1 MIHVI
6 DDYVIDSDGTQYI
19 MGKIGTSIS
28 KKDGSKVKYIK
39 NPSYYGTITSA
50 LLGIS
55 RRRRAE
61 AVKDTNGDLNDL
73 YKAIR
78 ACDMQMIKAVSKFD
92 NIKVVELD
100 ADKE

>member
-6 DDYVIDSDGTQYI
+6 DEYVIDCDGSQYI

-28 KKDGSKVKYIK
+28 KKDGSEVKYIK

-50 LLGIS
+50 LLGVS

-61 AVKDTNGDLNDL
+61 AVKDTNVDLNDL
-73 YKAIR
+73 YEAIR
-78 ACDMQMIKAVSKFD
+78 ACDTQMLKAIGKFSEL
-92 NIKVVELD
+92 KVVEND
-100 ADKE
+100 EDKE